1 MQDPSIDTCLRHA
14 VERSRARTLVR
25 HPEHAGTWSV
35 TLPGAAVLT
44 LVLEADGERL
54 RLWAALGRVS
64 HEQARHTVHAL
75 LAHFAAACD
84 HFRVGLGDHDIYEL
98 WGHWPIDLH
107 GADELADLLDEV
119 ASVVRVWQE
128 ILAKPPAPGRVP
140 GPAPRE
146 TAVPPLVRA

>member
-64 HEQARHTVHAL
+64 HEQARHPVHAL
-75 LAHFAAACD
+75 LAHFAVPASRDFVRALNALAA
-84 HFRVGLGDHDIYEL
+84 GPTTIDIYDATKVDKL
-98 WGHWPIDLH
+98 
-107 GADELADLLDEV
+107 
-119 ASVVRVWQE
+119 
-128 ILAKPPAPGRVP
+128 
-140 GPAPRE
+140 
-146 TAVPPLVRA
+146 